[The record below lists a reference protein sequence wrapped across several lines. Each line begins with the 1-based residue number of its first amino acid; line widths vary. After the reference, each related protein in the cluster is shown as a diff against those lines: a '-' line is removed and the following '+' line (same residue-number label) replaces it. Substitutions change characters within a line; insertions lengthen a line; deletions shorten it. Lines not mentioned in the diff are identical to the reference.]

1 MESELK
7 YFSNEG
13 LEYLL
18 DKNEAEIEAMK
29 EVHTFIMEEIERRK
43 SEPIKKKKKCSFKNA
58 TQQ

>member
-29 EVHTFIMEEIERRK
+29 EVHAFIMEEIERRK
-43 SEPIKKKKKCSFKNA
+43 SEGSDNS
-58 TQQ
+58 